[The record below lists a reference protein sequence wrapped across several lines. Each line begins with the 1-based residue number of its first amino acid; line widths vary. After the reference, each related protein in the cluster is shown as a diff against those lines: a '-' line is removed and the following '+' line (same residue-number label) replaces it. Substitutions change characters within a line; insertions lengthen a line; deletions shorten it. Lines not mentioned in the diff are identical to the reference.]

1 MLAAP
6 GAHWGDGDWW
16 GGHPGSRQWLW
27 SWGADAALTPHR
39 AKYINVT
46 LALSTTRFLSQETAY
61 MPWEAALNNL
71 HYFQLMFDRSEVFGV
86 MTVSSATCP
95 APALQWVLPLGRAS
109 CWVGMGR
116 RGWICTQS
124 WAGGCCRCHRLLTV
138 LPSPQQYIQKQ
149 VMPLFSHYKNI
160 TNNWVIIPSDLM
172 DQ

>member
-6 GAHWGDGDWW
+6 GAHRGEGDWW

-27 SWGADAALTPHR
+27 GWGADATLTSYR

-95 APALQWVLPLGRAS
+95 APALQWVLRLGRAP
-109 CWVGMGR
+109 CWGDGGEGLDLHPELGR
-116 RGWICTQS
+116 G
-124 WAGGCCRCHRLLTV
+124 LLLVPLGADHSPAPAAIHTETGDAAL
-138 LPSPQQYIQKQ
+138 LPLQEHHQ
-149 VMPLFSHYKNI
+149 
-160 TNNWVIIPSDLM
+160 
-172 DQ
+172 